1 MGLWQRLRGVE
12 NRQESGS
19 YTDALVSLIQSRA
32 GGASALPGATAA
44 LEAAS
49 GFVARAFASADVT
62 TADSTMAGVL
72 DPQTLSMIGRAL
84 IRNGEYLAVIKMG
97 LQDDLPRL
105 APAASW
111 DVTGGENPASWTYRV
126 SLAGPGQQSAFE
138 NLPATSVIHIRYA
151 SDTITP
157 WRGVGPL
164 QSARLAGRLSA
175 EVSAAL
181 ADELSGPRG
190 ALLPLPNLGG
200 DDPAIDSLKSD
211 IRGLSGGLAF
221 VESQSDSF
229 GSGPVGSAT
238 SGWDSKRLGAAIPA
252 ASIEAARLAFSEV
265 IAACGLSVA
274 LWDSSQGT
282 GKREAYRQSLHSVIA
297 PLGRIVAAELT
308 AKLEAEVR
316 LDWSELRA
324 GDIAGRA
331 RALRSMIES
340 GIDLTKAMALSGLM
354 VSDEE

>member
-1 MGLWQRLRGVE
+1 MGIWQRLRGIE
-12 NRQESGS
+12 DRQESGS

-72 DPQTLSMIGRAL
+72 DPSTLGQIGRAL

-97 LQDDLPRL
+97 LQDDFPRL

-111 DVTGGENPASWTYRV
+111 DVTGGEDPAGWTYRV
-126 SLAGPGQQSAFE
+126 SLAAPSQQTTIV
-138 NLPATSVIHIRYA
+138 LPASGVIHVRYA

-190 ALLPLPNLGG
+190 ALLPLPNVDG

-211 IRGLSGGLAF
+211 IRGLNGGLAF

-238 SGWDSKRLGAAIPA
+238 SGWDSKRVGAAIPA

-265 IAACGLSVA
+265 IATCGLSVA
-274 LWDSSQGT
+274 LWDSSPGT

-297 PLGRIVAAELT
+297 PLGKSWL
-308 AKLEAEVR
+308 
-316 LDWSELRA
+316 
-324 GDIAGRA
+324 
-331 RALRSMIES
+331 
-340 GIDLTKAMALSGLM
+340 LS
-354 VSDEE
+354 